1 MDGAR
6 EWLKENQQQVLK
18 EYNTMLF
25 KEYWDKYAQGN
36 ISSWEMEALCFYY
49 HDHELKNVNKQKY
62 GLVNFNDLSPEP
74 EVDYFFK
81 RNGVQIPIFK
91 LHRIAGTVIAKDDSR
106 TSVTILTVSGVVT
119 VKFNREYYA
128 MFKKQ
133 ISQVQPDGTKKV
145 IEKSWFKRGT
155 MLVIQGFRRD
165 DQFVAKNY
173 SHTQGHQ
180 LYKITN
186 IVGDEIQLQ
195 HERVS
200 PQGSYEEEDYYE

>member
-1 MDGAR
+1 
-6 EWLKENQQQVLK
+6 
-18 EYNTMLF
+18 
-25 KEYWDKYAQGN
+25 
-36 ISSWEMEALCFYY
+36 
-49 HDHELKNVNKQKY
+49 
-62 GLVNFNDLSPEP
+62 
-74 EVDYFFK
+74 
-81 RNGVQIPIFK
+81 
-91 LHRIAGTVIAKDDSR
+91 
-106 TSVTILTVSGVVT
+106 
-119 VKFNREYYA
+119 

-133 ISQVQPDGTKKV
+133 ISQVQPDGSKKV

-186 IVGDEIQLQ
+186 VVGDEIQLQ